1 MILTVQKY
9 ERLPDMDKFLSGAND
24 TLEDVVYSFVFN
36 FDEENN
42 NSCDFIMFSFYYLL
56 DRVEDKFYLT
66 TEIQVPNKDTDE
78 CYFWNRGLKN
88 KVTPKMQVFVD
99 NTTPIAVNL
108 VDVVAVDNSLDFDH
122 IYDRVSELIVAQ
134 HDDFISML
142 DSKNVEIDKKEMNRF
157 RKKMSDYLIES
168 KDMMVQSLDGLV
180 ERYNI
185 IAFKNSLE
193 LTLEENEQ
201 SFKKMKL

>member
-1 MILTVQKY
+1 MILSLQKY

-42 NSCDFIMFSFYYLL
+42 NSCDFIMFSFHYLL
-56 DRVEDKFYLT
+56 DKVEDKFYLS

-78 CYFWNRGLKN
+78 CYFWNRGVKN

-193 LTLEENEQ
+193 LTLEKNDQ
-201 SFKKMKL
+201 NFKKMKL

>member
-1 MILTVQKY
+1 
-9 ERLPDMDKFLSGAND
+9 MDKFLSGAND

-78 CYFWNRGLKN
+78 CYFWNRGVKN

-201 SFKKMKL
+201 NFKKMKL

>member
-1 MILTVQKY
+1 
-9 ERLPDMDKFLSGAND
+9 MDKFLSGAND

-42 NSCDFIMFSFYYLL
+42 NSCDFIMFSFHYLL
-56 DRVEDKFYLT
+56 DRVEDKFYLS

-78 CYFWNRGLKN
+78 CYFWNRGIKN

-193 LTLEENEQ
+193 LTLEKNDQ
-201 SFKKMKL
+201 NFKKMKL

>member
-1 MILTVQKY
+1 MILSLQKY

-42 NSCDFIMFSFYYLL
+42 NSCDFIMFSFHYLL
-56 DRVEDKFYLT
+56 DRVEDKFYLS

-78 CYFWNRGLKN
+78 CYFWNRGIKN

-193 LTLEENEQ
+193 LTLEKNDQ
-201 SFKKMKL
+201 NFKKMKL

>member
-78 CYFWNRGLKN
+78 CYFWNRGVKN

-201 SFKKMKL
+201 NFKKMKL

>member
-78 CYFWNRGLKN
+78 CYFWNRG
-88 KVTPKMQVFVD
+88 
-99 NTTPIAVNL
+99 
-108 VDVVAVDNSLDFDH
+108 
-122 IYDRVSELIVAQ
+122 
-134 HDDFISML
+134 
-142 DSKNVEIDKKEMNRF
+142 
-157 RKKMSDYLIES
+157 
-168 KDMMVQSLDGLV
+168 
-180 ERYNI
+180 
-185 IAFKNSLE
+185 
-193 LTLEENEQ
+193 
-201 SFKKMKL
+201 